1 MLQAKPTNSD
11 PLAGLN
17 EQQKAA
23 VRQTDGPILIIAG
36 AGSGKTKTLTHKVA
50 HLINLGVAPSQIIT
64 LTFTNKAAQEMQER
78 IVKLLAKTDRV
89 SASDQQ
95 ATGMFI
101 GTFHRFCLALLR
113 REARLIGYRPGFSI
127 YDETDSLTVMKQ
139 AVENL
144 NQASE
149 KPESLLRKISFLK
162 NRGDLLDNENNLPVN
177 LLPYYQEYERLLS
190 EKNALDF
197 DNLILKAVKLLEQE
211 PRVLAKYQTRFR
223 YFLVDEYQDTNQPQ
237 YRLLKLLASKQRNLC
252 VVGDDWQSIYAFRSA
267 DFRILLNFERDWPDA
282 KIFFL
287 EQNYRSTQNILDA
300 SHAVISRN
308 VFRTEKKLFT
318 ANPLGKPVS
327 VLSFIDE
334 QQEAAWVKEQV
345 QAKLAQQSLAEIA
358 ILFRT
363 NVQSRVFEESFLQA
377 GIAYQLIG
385 GFKFYRRKEI
395 QDVLA
400 YLRYLI
406 NPADTL
412 SLERIINL
420 PSRGL
425 GLAAVRE
432 LAANN
437 WNLTI
442 INETKLSPT
451 AKTGLKKF
459 SALIKDCQREASQR
473 QTSELIKY
481 LLNKTEYR
489 NYLKPETELGQERWE
504 NVQELIAASKT
515 FDKETPPQGLELF
528 LQNIQLLQDSDSY
541 ESSANKIT
549 LMTLHSAKG
558 LEFNTVFITGLEEGL
573 LPHRRALNQTDQLEE
588 ERRLMYVGMTRAKQE
603 LFLTLAQT
611 RYLHGDLQ
619 QNPISRFVSDIP
631 QELIQYSEQN
641 SGQNPRE
648 WLDDYLLGLGK
659 DTDDEKTIQLLD

>member
-267 DFRILLNFERDWPDA
+267 DFRILLNFETP
-282 KIFFL
+282 KSFFW
-287 EQNYRSTQNILDA
+287 
-300 SHAVISRN
+300 SR
-308 VFRTEKKLFT
+308 TT
-318 ANPLGKPVS
+318 APRKTSWTPV
-327 VLSFIDE
+327 
-334 QQEAAWVKEQV
+334 
-345 QAKLAQQSLAEIA
+345 
-358 ILFRT
+358 
-363 NVQSRVFEESFLQA
+363 
-377 GIAYQLIG
+377 
-385 GFKFYRRKEI
+385 
-395 QDVLA
+395 
-400 YLRYLI
+400 
-406 NPADTL
+406 TL
-412 SLERIINL
+412 
-420 PSRGL
+420 
-425 GLAAVRE
+425 
-432 LAANN
+432 
-437 WNLTI
+437 
-442 INETKLSPT
+442 
-451 AKTGLKKF
+451 
-459 SALIKDCQREASQR
+459 
-473 QTSELIKY
+473 
-481 LLNKTEYR
+481 
-489 NYLKPETELGQERWE
+489 
-504 NVQELIAASKT
+504 
-515 FDKETPPQGLELF
+515 
-528 LQNIQLLQDSDSY
+528 
-541 ESSANKIT
+541 
-549 LMTLHSAKG
+549 
-558 LEFNTVFITGLEEGL
+558 
-573 LPHRRALNQTDQLEE
+573 
-588 ERRLMYVGMTRAKQE
+588 
-603 LFLTLAQT
+603 
-611 RYLHGDLQ
+611 
-619 QNPISRFVSDIP
+619 
-631 QELIQYSEQN
+631 
-641 SGQNPRE
+641 
-648 WLDDYLLGLGK
+648 
-659 DTDDEKTIQLLD
+659 